1 MTFKAP
7 IQDIRFCL
15 DEIAVLDQVL
25 SMPWF
30 DEVDSY
36 LVDAVLE
43 QNARLVEDVVVP
55 LNRKGD
61 TQAPVWNDGN
71 VTTTP
76 GFAEA
81 FRAYADGGLQGLS
94 HPQKWGGQGL
104 PKVVAAAACETVN
117 AANLAFALCPLLTD
131 GVIEA
136 LLTVGTDAQRKR
148 YVPALIEGRWTGT
161 MNLTEHQAGSDL
173 AQVTTRAVPNS
184 DGTYRITGQKIF
196 ITYCEHDMAENIIHL
211 VLARTPDAPP

>member
-25 SMPWF
+25 SMPGF
-30 DEVDSY
+30 EEVDSD

-43 QNARLVEDVVVP
+43 QNARLVEDVVAP

-81 FRAYADGGLQGLS
+81 FRAYADG
-94 HPQKWGGQGL
+94 
-104 PKVVAAAACETVN
+104 
-117 AANLAFALCPLLTD
+117 
-131 GVIEA
+131 
-136 LLTVGTDAQRKR
+136 
-148 YVPALIEGRWTGT
+148 
-161 MNLTEHQAGSDL
+161 
-173 AQVTTRAVPNS
+173 
-184 DGTYRITGQKIF
+184 
-196 ITYCEHDMAENIIHL
+196 
-211 VLARTPDAPP
+211 